1 MAEKPDVLN
10 SLSYGVDFRARR
22 IYFGCLLDSVEEDSG
37 TFTQNSVELAVRAM
51 HRMALDAPSKPIEIH
66 MNSYGGDMCSML
78 RLYDEILTCPCQV
91 KFFGGGAI
99 MSAATWIMAVCDE
112 RYLHQHTTVMVHE
125 LSADQGYDKH
135 TNLQVSADEN
145 RRIMEV
151 ACELYEKN
159 SYMPKSFWLDICQRD
174 VFLTAQETI
183 ALGLADKIIEP
194 KKRGNLRKM
203 RQAHLK
209 KTPDKDQV
217 QSLIK
222 SIYQRIHRVNV
233 PNIQVNAHVKEPV
246 DPALIVD
253 DSIVLP
259 VEEGEPY

>member
-1 MAEKPDVLN
+1 MAEKPDILG
-10 SLSYGVDFRARR
+10 SLSYGIDLKARR
-22 IYFGCLLDSVEEDSG
+22 IYFGSPIDSAEEDAGSFSQCSVE
-37 TFTQNSVELAVRAM
+37 VAVRAM
-51 HRMALDAPSKPIEIH
+51 HRMALDGPSKPIEIH
-66 MNSYGGDMCSML
+66 MNSYGGEMYSML

-112 RYLHQHTTVMVHE
+112 RYLHKHTTVMVHE
-125 LSADQGYDKH
+125 LSDDQGYDKH
-135 TNLQVSADEN
+135 TNIQVNADEN
-145 RRIMEV
+145 RRIMEM

-209 KTPDKDQV
+209 KTPEKDQINILV
-217 QSLIK
+217 K

-233 PNIQVNAHVKEPV
+233 PNIQVNAHTKEPT

-253 DSIVLP
+253 ETMIDIVSL
-259 VEEGEPY
+259 ED

>member
-1 MAEKPDVLN
+1 MAEKPDILSN
-10 SLSYGVDFRARR
+10 ISYGIDLRARR
-22 IYFGCLLDSVEEDSG
+22 IYFGSPVDSVEEDAGS
-37 TFTQNSVELAVRAM
+37 FSQCSVEIAVRAM

-66 MNSYGGDMCSML
+66 MNSYGGDMYSML

-99 MSAATWIMAVCDE
+99 MSAATWIMAACDE
-112 RYLHQHTTVMVHE
+112 RHLHQHTTVMVHE
-125 LSADQGYDKH
+125 LSDDQGYDKH

-145 RRIMEV
+145 RRIMEM

-174 VFLTAQETI
+174 VFLTAQEAI

-209 KTPDKDQV
+209 KTPEKDQINNLV
-217 QSLIK
+217 K
-222 SIYQRIHRVNV
+222 SIYKRIHRVNV
-233 PNIQVNAHVKEPV
+233 PNIQLNHHTKEPV
-246 DPALIVD
+246 DPALIID
-253 DSIVLP
+253 DSM
-259 VEEGEPY
+259 VEEVNLED